1 LHRKVDQRTVRDIM
15 SRTAAQG
22 GTGKMSSV
30 LITGANRGL
39 GLEFVRQYA
48 QEGWTVYAATRDP
61 GSAGKLQ
68 QVAKAHPDLVKVLP
82 LDVTD
87 AQSVKRA
94 AAEIADVSIDVLINN
109 AGIFGGSKQR
119 VGNMDY
125 DAWAEILNVNTMGPM
140 RVIEAFIEHVAR
152 SERKVIVN
160 MTSGLGSMAD
170 NTTGGY
176 IAYRTSKA
184 ALNMLAKSA
193 AVELAP
199 RGITS
204 VVMNPGWVQTDM
216 GGPSATMTVE
226 ASISALRRI
235 IAKLDIQQSGKF
247 FHHNGSEYAW

>member
-1 LHRKVDQRTVRDIM
+1 M
-15 SRTAAQG
+15 SRTAAKEE
-22 GTGKMSSV
+22 TNMSSV
-30 LITGANRGL
+30 LVTGANRGL

-48 QEGWTVYAATRDP
+48 QDAWTVYAATRDP

-68 QVAKAHPDLVKVLP
+68 QVAKAHPDLVKVLR

-94 AAEIADVSIDVLINN
+94 AAEISDVAIDVLINN
-109 AGIFGGSKQR
+109 AGIFGGPKQR
-119 VGNMDY
+119 VGKMDY

-140 RVIEAFIEHVAR
+140 RVIEAFVEHVAR
-152 SERKVIVN
+152 SERKVIVS
-160 MTSGLGSMAD
+160 MTSGLGSLAD
-170 NTTGGY
+170 NTSGGY

-204 VVMNPGWVQTDM
+204 VVVNPGWVQTDM

-226 ASISALRRI
+226 ASISALRRV